1 MAVAILLLLLIIF
14 TIIYYSAH
22 RQLRKRL
29 NENKAIKN
37 ELESALANL
46 NEQAQ
51 KNKKVSEL
59 VAYRTAALREL
70 YQDIRVRIKD
80 ESKVKKVI
88 PLTSL
93 FQSMHERNEI
103 LELNLKEK
111 FWENM
116 KLSVDGEYNGIYS
129 FVERN
134 YPNLTERDLKIFCL
148 LCADLS
154 PQLIRLCMNI
164 TSARSIT
171 NYRSVIVK
179 KKMGLDMSL
188 DTFIKKYLDGEF
200 STGNDIKNSP

>member
-1 MAVAILLLLLIIF
+1 MF
-14 TIIYYSAH
+14 TIVYYSAR
-22 RQLRKRL
+22 RQLIKRFD
-29 NENKAIKN
+29 ENKAIKL
-37 ELESALANL
+37 ELEKALVDL

-51 KNKKVSEL
+51 RNKSVSEL

-80 ESKVKKVI
+80 DNRVKKVI
-88 PLTSL
+88 PLASV
-93 FQSMHERNEI
+93 FQGMRERNEI

-116 KLSVDGEYNGIYS
+116 KRSVDGEYNGIYS

-134 YPNLTERDLKIFCL
+134 YPNLSERDLKIFCL

-154 PQLIRLCMNI
+154 PQLIRLCMNL

-188 DTFIKKYLDGEF
+188 DTFIKKYIDGEF
-200 STGNDIKNSP
+200 LPDNETKNSP

>member
-1 MAVAILLLLLIIF
+1 MLIIF
-14 TIIYYSAH
+14 TIAYFSA
-22 RQLRKRL
+22 RWQLHKRL
-29 NENKAIKN
+29 DENKAIKN

-51 KNKKVSEL
+51 KNKTVSEL

-80 ESKVKKVI
+80 ESRVKKVI

-93 FQSMHERNEI
+93 FQGMHERNEI

-111 FWENM
+111 FWEDM